1 MKFVVELSKSVKF
14 NTVIM
19 VIYSILK
26 RMYFILT
33 YIIVTIESTVRLFL
47 HYVWKLHS
55 LPTCVIL
62 DRDIQFIAHFTKELY
77 YMFGIEIVL
86 SIV

>member
-1 MKFVVELSKSVKF
+1 MKFVVELSKSVEF

-19 VIYSILK
+19 VIDSILK
-26 RMYFILT
+26 RMYLILT
-33 YIIVTIESTVRLFL
+33 YITVTIENNVRLFL

-55 LPTCVIL
+55 LPICVVL
-62 DRDIQFIAHFTKELY
+62 NRDIQFIAYFTKELY